1 MSRKFGLQAL
11 LLLLSIALFAGGAY
25 AQSSTAGNITGT
37 VRDPQGA
44 AVANAEITFLE
55 EKTGATRTAKTNDDG
70 FFSAPGLPA
79 GVYTI
84 STAPSG
90 FKKTVASGVQLHVS
104 ENLTVNLDLQVGQV
118 TEVVTVTSEAA
129 PVELRSGE
137 VSSLV
142 SEKQVTELPLNG
154 RNYAQLALMVPG
166 VSPVTQAGAGGAFGT
181 RGTGLDS
188 GVDMSVNGNQ
198 SNTNLWTVDG
208 VNNMDVGSNR
218 TLLVFPSVDSI
229 QEFRVERNSFSAEFG
244 QAQGAVVNL
253 ITKGGSNDFHGSLFE
268 FYRNDS
274 LNANSFFLNRAGQPK
289 AQLKYNN
296 FGGNFSGPIIKNRVF
311 FFWSEEWRREDRG
324 QVLSAM
330 VPTALEKQG
339 IFTGPLTG
347 NLPHIPG
354 TCHDVANPNAPP
366 PTITVCDPFPGN
378 RIPVNQLS
386 PAGLAFVKLF
396 PDPNTTGSPNW
407 TVSQLQPI
415 RTRQDLVR
423 GDVTLTDKMNLMV
436 RYINETWTHDAAS
449 GNFWGDSPYPTLSSD
464 WSQPSHSFAVKLTN
478 TLSSRAVNDFQ
489 FSIAGNDIIIATNP
503 DTQALQDEI
512 ASKIPSVFQH
522 GGDGLIGGTV
532 PSLFWGAGGYANI
545 WHQAPW
551 ANREDLYIWKDDF
564 SLVFG
569 NHDLKAGGLFAHN
582 FKDEPGSGAGGGNQ
596 QMSIQGCGEQTG
608 HCIADLLLK
617 DTVLLNYT
625 EIANTEIANGRWRD
639 FEFYVNDTWKIHPRV
654 TLTLG
659 LRYSVFPPA
668 WEADNRISNFLP
680 NLYNGTDFNS
690 ALVTADEAETLG
702 LGRATVNT
710 YKMGWQPRVGVAW
723 DIFGTGTTA
732 IRAGFGR
739 YMSRS
744 NVIEDL
750 LRLTGNPPWT
760 TTVSAGSGWN
770 GSGTTLANCPTCRSL
785 DTINPGLANNVA
797 GVAANANF
805 AAVDPNFR
813 PPESYQWNLT
823 VSHQLFKDTVLEAS
837 YIGNHGLHIWRRN
850 VNRNDIPPNQA
861 CRGGGCVPGVGDA
874 RTQIAQFSLHPI
886 PNDPIGDRAGRI
898 IQDNRPLQGIGNVT
912 TAESNG
918 NSTYNAMQLWL
929 NRRFSDRL
937 AFQASYTWS
946 HSISDVSLTSFT
958 NTTSDPYNF
967 ASDRGDADLDRRH
980 TFVGN
985 LVYVLPRFNQWGKT
999 AEMILGDWQLNGIAS
1014 YFGATPIEIV
1024 TGANNLGVASAVGQR
1039 PDYTGAPL
1047 YLHTNDARQ
1056 HLNPAAF
1063 AIPAAGRIGTLGK
1076 GSVRGT
1082 PITTIDFS
1090 LAKNWRF
1097 KERYGIQFRTEFF
1110 NIFNHTNF
1118 NGYDVDTRNQS
1129 FGLLNSALAPREIQL
1144 GIKFTF

>member
-11 LLLLSIALFAGGAY
+11 LLLLSIGLFVGVQ

-44 AVANAEITFLE
+44 AVPNAEISILE
-55 EKTGATRTAKTNDDG
+55 EKTGATRTSKTNGDG
-70 FFSAPGLPA
+70 FYSVPGLPA

-90 FKKTVASGVQLHVS
+90 FKKTVANGIQLHVS
-104 ENLTVNLDLQVGQV
+104 ENKTVNLDLQVGQV
-118 TEVVTVTSEAA
+118 TEIVTVTSEAA

-166 VSPVTQAGAGGAFGT
+166 VSPVTQSGAGGAFAT
-181 RGTGLDS
+181 RGTGLNS

-218 TLLVFPSVDSI
+218 TLLVFPSVDAI

-253 ITKGGSNDFHGSLFE
+253 ITKGGTNDFHGSLFE
-268 FYRNDS
+268 FFRNDS

-289 AQLKYNN
+289 AELEYNN
-296 FGGNFSGPIIKNRVF
+296 FGGNFSGPIVKNRVF

-324 QVLSAM
+324 QVLSAN

-354 TCHDVANPNAPP
+354 TN
-366 PTITVCDPFPGN
+366 DPFPGN

-386 PAGLAFVKLF
+386 PGGLAFVKLY

-407 TVSQLQPI
+407 TTSQLQPI
-415 RTRQDLVR
+415 RTRQDLIR
-423 GDVTLTDKMNLMV
+423 GDVTLSDKMNLMV

-478 TLSSRAVNDFQ
+478 TLSSRAVNEFQ
-489 FSIAGNDIIIATNP
+489 FSIAGNDIIISTNP
-503 DTQALQDEI
+503 ETQALEDEI
-512 ASKIPSVFQH
+512 ASKIPTVFPH
-522 GGDGLIGGTV
+522 GGDGLVGGAV

-564 SLVFG
+564 SMVFG
-569 NHDLKAGGLFAHN
+569 SHDLKVGGLFSHN
-582 FKDEPGSGAGGGNQ
+582 YKDEPGVGAGGGNQ
-596 QMSIQGCGEQTG
+596 QASIQGCGEQTG

-625 EIANTEIANGRWRD
+625 EIENTEIAEGRWRD
-639 FEFYVNDTWKIHPRV
+639 FEFYVNDTWKVHPRV
-654 TLTLG
+654 TVTLG

-668 WEADNRISNFLP
+668 WEKDNRISNFIP
-680 NLYNGTDFNS
+680 NLYNGVDFNTG
-690 ALVTADEAETLG
+690 LVTAEEAIG
-702 LGRATVNT
+702 LGFSRSTVKT
-710 YKMGWQPRVGVAW
+710 YKQGWQPRVGVAW
-723 DIFGTGTTA
+723 DIFGTGNTA
-732 IRAGFGR
+732 VRAGFGR

-760 TTVSAGSGWN
+760 TTISAGSGWN

-785 DTINPGLANNVA
+785 DTINPGLVNNVA
-797 GVAANANF
+797 GVNPNAGFN
-805 AAVDPNFR
+805 AVDPNFR

-823 VSHQLFKDTVLEAS
+823 ISHQLLKDTVLEAS

-850 VNRNDIPPNQA
+850 VNRNDIPPNQTCLGPA
-861 CRGGGCVPGVGDA
+861 CDGSTLDA
-874 RTQIAQFSLHPI
+874 RAQISRAALGVTPNTPQFP
-886 PNDPIGDRAGRI
+886 DRAGTLI
-898 IQDNRPLQGIGNVT
+898 ADNRPFRGIGNVT
-912 TAESNG
+912 TDESNG
-918 NSTYNAMQLWL
+918 NSSYHAMQLWL
-929 NRRFSDRL
+929 NRRFSERL
-937 AFQASYTWS
+937 AFQASYTWG

-967 ASDRGDADLDRRH
+967 DSDRGDADLDRRH

-985 LVYVLPRFNQWGKT
+985 LVYVLPSFQQWGK
-999 AEMILGDWQLNGIAS
+999 AAQYILGDWQLNGIVS
-1014 YFGATPIEIV
+1014 YFGATPIELV
-1024 TGANNLGVASAVGQR
+1024 TGANTLGVASAVGQR
-1039 PDYTGAPL
+1039 PNYTGAPL
-1047 YLHTNDARQ
+1047 YLNTNDATQ

-1063 AIPAAGRIGTLGK
+1063 VQPAAGQLGTLGK
-1076 GSVRGT
+1076 GSVRGK
-1082 PITTIDFS
+1082 PITNIDFS

-1110 NIFNHTNF
+1110 NVFNHTNF
-1118 NGYDVDTRNQS
+1118 TGYDVDIRNGS
-1129 FGLLNSALAPREIQL
+1129 FGTLNAAQAPREIQL
-1144 GIKFTF
+1144 GLKFTF

>member
-11 LLLLSIALFAGGAY
+11 LLLLSIGLFVGVN

-44 AVANAEITFLE
+44 AVANAEITILE
-55 EKTGATRTAKTNDDG
+55 EKTGATRTAKTNEDG
-70 FFSAPGLPA
+70 FYSIPGVPP

-90 FKKTVASGVQLHVS
+90 FKKTVANGVALHVS

-118 TEVVTVTSEAA
+118 SEIVTVTSEAA

-137 VSSLV
+137 VSSLI

-166 VSPVTQAGAGGAFGT
+166 VSPVTQAGAGGAFAT
-181 RGTGLDS
+181 RGTGLNS

-198 SNTNLWTVDG
+198 SNANLWTVDG

-218 TLLVFPSVDSI
+218 TLLVFPSVDAI

-244 QAQGAVVNL
+244 QAQGAVINL
-253 ITKGGSNDFHGSLFE
+253 ITKGGSNEFHGSLFE
-268 FYRNDS
+268 FFRNDS
-274 LNANSFFLNRAGQPK
+274 LNANSFFLNRAGEPK
-289 AQLKYNN
+289 AELEYNN
-296 FGGNFSGPIIKNRVF
+296 FGGNFSGPIVKNRVF
-311 FFWSEEWRREDRG
+311 FFWSEEWRRENRG
-324 QVLSAM
+324 QVVSAN

-339 IFTGPLTG
+339 IFTGALTDD
-347 NLPHIPG
+347 LPRDPATCRVEPNPPPQPG
-354 TCHDVANPNAPP
+354 TR
-366 PTITVCDPFPGN
+366 IVCDPFPGN
-378 RIPVNQLS
+378 IIPTSRLS
-386 PAGLAFVKLF
+386 PGGLAFVKLY

-407 TVSQLQPI
+407 TISQLQPI
-415 RTRQDLVR
+415 HTRQDLLR
-423 GDVTLTDKMNLMV
+423 GDVVLTDKMNLMV
-436 RYINETWTHDAAS
+436 RYINEYWTHDGAS
-449 GNFWGDSPYPTLSSD
+449 GNFWGDAPYPTLSSD

-478 TLSSRAVNDFQ
+478 TLSDRAVNEFQ
-489 FSIAGNDIIIATNP
+489 FSIAGNDIIITTNP
-503 DTQALQDEI
+503 ETQALQDEI
-512 ASKIPSVFQH
+512 ASKIPSVFPH
-522 GGDGLIGGTV
+522 GDEQIGGQI
-532 PSLFWGAGGYANI
+532 PSLFWGAGGYAQI

-569 NHDLKAGGLFAHN
+569 NHDLKVGGLFSHN
-582 FKDEPGSGAGGGNQ
+582 FKDEPGSGAAGGNQ
-596 QMSIQGCGEQTG
+596 QMAIQGCGDHTG
-608 HCIADLLLK
+608 HCIADLLLR
-617 DTVLLNYT
+617 DTVLSDYQ
-625 EIANTEIANGRWRD
+625 EIANTEVADGRWRD

-668 WEADNRISNFLP
+668 WETQNRISNFIP
-680 NLYNGTDFNS
+680 SLYNGIDFNTG
-690 ALVTADEAETLG
+690 LVTADEAEALG
-702 LGRATVNT
+702 IGRATVET
-710 YKMGWQPRVGVAW
+710 YKAGWQPRVGVAW

-732 IRAGFGR
+732 VRAGFGR

-760 TTVSAGSGWN
+760 TTVQGGNASVFA
-770 GSGTTLANCPTCRSL
+770 TLANCATCRSL

-797 GVAANANF
+797 GVAANPNF
-805 AAVDPNFR
+805 NAVDPNFR

-823 VSHQLFKDTVLEAS
+823 ISHQLMKDTVLEAS

-850 VNRNDIPPNQA
+850 VNRNDIPPNQV
-861 CRGGGCVPGVGDA
+861 CRGPECDGSTLDA
-874 RTQIAQFSLHPI
+874 RAQIARAALEDS
-886 PNDPIGDRAGRI
+886 DADAGRLI
-898 IQDNRPLQGIGNVT
+898 ADNRPLRGIGNVT
-912 TAESNG
+912 TDESNG
-918 NSTYNAMQLWL
+918 NSSYHAMQVWL
-929 NRRFSDRL
+929 NRRFSERL
-937 AFQASYTWS
+937 AFQVSYTWG

-967 ASDRGDADLDRRH
+967 RADKGDADLDRRH
-980 TFVGN
+980 TFVSN
-985 LVYVLPRFNQWGKT
+985 LVYVLPSFQQWGK
-999 AEMILGDWQLNGIAS
+999 AAQFILGDWQLNGIAS
-1014 YFGATPIEIV
+1014 YFGATPIELT
-1024 TGANNLGVASAVGQR
+1024 TGTNTLGVASGVGHR
-1039 PDYTGAPL
+1039 PNYTGAPL
-1047 YLHTNDARQ
+1047 YLNTNDSRE
-1056 HLNPAAF
+1056 HLNPDAF
-1063 AIPAAGRIGTLGK
+1063 AIPAAGQMGTLGK

-1082 PITTIDFS
+1082 PITTVDFS

-1110 NIFNHTNF
+1110 NLFNHTNF
-1118 NGYDVDTRNQS
+1118 NGYDVDVRNGS
-1129 FGLLNSALAPREIQL
+1129 FGTLNSALAPREIQL